1 MSNSHITNPWLGLTS
16 YEFEDSYKFFGRSTE
31 SGQLSESII
40 NNPVTVIYGPSG
52 AGKTSIIKA
61 GIFPKLLQEY
71 YMPVYI
77 RLIHDSDVSYSV
89 QLLRAI
95 KLAASFQGID
105 IEQTCEFN
113 HVVNDNDAL
122 WVYLHTHTF
131 WRKDNYP
138 VTPLIVIDQF
148 EEIFTLNQNS
158 GKISDFFR
166 FVDELYDNLAP
177 SNIKNIIESTD
188 SYIPFHDD
196 TKYKLALSLR
206 EDFLARLEDYSHD
219 IPILR
224 KNRLGLKSMNG
235 QQAFEVITSP
245 IPGLVDDM
253 VALKIIR
260 KISGYTKEINKDD
273 LSDISVE
280 TSILSLFCSELF
292 KKMEEQSMNTISD
305 SLVDSAGD
313 NIIEDYYTNTMSL
326 VSIYAARY
334 LEDNLLTKSGF
345 RNTIALEDAIE
356 NGVNKRS
363 IEVLQNMRLIKIEII
378 NKTERIEFT
387 HDILC
392 KVAKDKRDL
401 RKKKSKSNIGLS
413 YIFDGLLCYSFFLIT
428 FWCLWDTYSGME
440 KLKVIFSAPILLT
453 YLTRTLSKVKEKK
466 AVGLGFFSTLF
477 NIATL
482 IIICVN
488 YSEFA
493 DFFEVVFNFNKASA
507 WIFLVLYILFFIIGH
522 AFTFIMNFGSTNDEF
537 KNTLAWDDIFSLR
550 FYNKYPDFMKIEKNI
565 LFPFILLICSFVV
578 GSYSSIWLSLIFIAP
593 LCLLVFSR
601 MCAFFNLTEIREKH
615 KWIFYLLFSLF
626 LFILFGSQYVFI
638 FKTPMLYCSLGM
650 TLVFTLLYFLK
661 YTSSNI
667 PLQKKAVIATCIWFI
682 SFLIFP
688 LIIFGRNLFL

>member
-16 YEFEDSYKFFGRSTE
+16 YEFEDSYKFFGRSDE
-31 SGQLSESII
+31 SGQLFEAIT

-61 GIFPKLLQEY
+61 GIFPKLLQEF

-77 RLIHDSDVSYSV
+77 RLIHDNDVSYSC
-89 QLLRAI
+89 QLLRSI
-95 KLAASFQGID
+95 KLAAAFQGVD
-105 IEQTCEFN
+105 IEQACDFN
-113 HVVNDNDAL
+113 HDVNDNDAL

-148 EEIFTLNQNS
+148 EEIFTLNQDT
-158 GKISDFFR
+158 GKISDFFK
-166 FVDELYDNLAP
+166 FVDELFDNLP
-177 SNIKNIIESTD
+177 PQNIKNIIESTE
-188 SYIPFHDD
+188 SYFPFHDD

-235 QQAFEVITSP
+235 QQAFEVITNP
-245 IPGLVDDM
+245 LPDLVDDI

-260 KISGYTKEINKDD
+260 KISGYDRDVNKNN

-280 TSILSLFCSELF
+280 TSILSLFCSELY
-292 KKMEEQSMNTISD
+292 KKMEEQSMNKMTD
-305 SLVDSAGD
+305 SLVDSVGD
-313 NIIEDYYTNTMSL
+313 NIIEDYYTNTMGL
-326 VSIYAARY
+326 VSIYATRY

-356 NGVNKRS
+356 NGVDKHS
-363 IEVLQNMRLIKIEII
+363 IEVLQSMRLIKIEII

-401 RKKKSKSNIGLS
+401 RKKKRKKNVGLS
-413 YIFDGLLCYSFFLIT
+413 FFFDGLLCYSFFLVI
-428 FWCLWDTYSGME
+428 FWCFWDIYSGME
-440 KLKVIFSAPILLT
+440 KLKVILPVSVLLT
-453 YLTRTLSKVKEKK
+453 YLTRTLARVKEKK
-466 AVGLGFFSTLF
+466 AVTLGFFSTLL

-482 IIICVN
+482 VFICIN
-488 YSEFA
+488 YSKFA
-493 DFFEVVFNFNKASA
+493 DFFGVVFNFGSASA
-507 WIFLVLYILFFIIGH
+507 WIFLVLYIMFFVIGH
-522 AFTFIMNFGSTNDEF
+522 AFSFIMNFGSPDEF
-537 KNTLAWDDIFSLR
+537 KNIFAWDDIFTLR
-550 FYNKYPDFMKIEKNI
+550 FYNKYPDFMKIEKNM

-578 GSYSSIWLSLIFIAP
+578 GSYSSIWLSLIFIVP

-601 MCAFFNLTEIREKH
+601 MCALFNLKETKKKH
-615 KWIFYLLFSLF
+615 KWIFYLLFAIAL
-626 LFILFGSQYVFI
+626 LIMLGSQYIFI
-638 FKTPMLYCSLGM
+638 FKNVMLYSSLGI
-650 TLVFTLLYFLK
+650 TLALTFLYIIK
-661 YTSSNI
+661 YDSSII
-667 PLQKKAVIATCIWFI
+667 PLPRKAVTAICIWLI
-682 SFLIFP
+682 SFLLFPFVIISNNIF
-688 LIIFGRNLFL
+688 L